1 MPKAKLKDDK
11 IFHWIRSSTIYSTL
25 NIKLHRKMF
34 VHVSY
39 YNSIQPNFSKLQNYS
54 FIITMYSMISFEIS
68 NFATK
73 RTNTMPIIS
82 HKAYEERF

>member
-1 MPKAKLKDDK
+1 MPKAKPKDDK
-11 IFHWIRSSTIYSTL
+11 MFHLIGSSIIYSTL

-39 YNSIQPNFSKLQNYS
+39 YNSIQPNFSKLS
-54 FIITMYSMISFEIS
+54 FIITMYSINSFEIS

-73 RTNTMPIIS
+73 CTNTTPIIS
-82 HKAYEERF
+82 HQAYEERF